1 MATVRDLR
9 DRIRSLKNTQQITK
23 AMKQV
28 AAAKIRRAEAA
39 QKRARPYADALS
51 EMLSDL
57 LGAVSSVDHPFMKP
71 GKEGAPAGIVLI
83 TADKG
88 LAGAFN
94 SNVIAA
100 AERYAREQSG
110 VRWYTVGIKA
120 RNAVRRLGVTDQPTW
135 PLGGESKLATAREV
149 AQRAGDDFRAGEIS
163 EIVLVSQKLV
173 SMMSQRPESRK
184 LVPVLSSPFD
194 TPPSAATQG
203 DKRPPAAAQPFDT
216 PPSAATQP
224 FDTPPSAATQGD
236 KVRKQGAVEFAPSP
250 EFVLSRLLPKYLEFT
265 VYSAML
271 ETDAAFFAA
280 QLVAMTNATDNAS
293 KLIDE
298 LTIAMNNARQAAIT
312 KELLEIVAGAEA
324 LGV

>member
-1 MATVRDLR
+1 MPSVRDLR

-39 QKRARPYADALS
+39 QKRARPYAEALS
-51 EMLSDL
+51 EMLADL
-57 LGAVSSVDHPFMKP
+57 IGAVTTVDHPFMKP
-71 GKEGAPAGIVLI
+71 GKDGAPAGIVLI
-83 TADKG
+83 SADKG

-100 AERYAREQSG
+100 GERFAREQSA
-110 VRWYTVGIKA
+110 VRYYSVGIKA
-120 RNAVRRLGVTDQPTW
+120 RNAVRRLGIADHATW
-135 PLGGESKLATAREV
+135 SLGGDSKLHTAREV
-149 AQRAGDDFRAGEIS
+149 ADKAAEDFKAGEIS

-173 SMMSQRPESRK
+173 SMMSQRPEIRK
-184 LVPVLSSPFD
+184 LVPIENTSTQNTLSASEQRERRHD
-194 TPPSAATQG
+194 GSES
-203 DKRPPAAAQPFDT
+203 K
-216 PPSAATQP
+216 
-224 FDTPPSAATQGD
+224 
-236 KVRKQGAVEFAPSP
+236 GAVEFSPSP

-265 VYSAML
+265 IYSAML

>member
-1 MATVRDLR
+1 MPTVRDLR

-51 EMLSDL
+51 QMLQDL
-57 LGAVSSVDHPFMKP
+57 IGAVHSVDHPFMKP
-71 GKEGAPAGIVLI
+71 GRSGAPVGIVLI
-83 TADKG
+83 SADKG

-94 SNVIAA
+94 SNVIRA
-100 AERYAREQSG
+100 AEELARKHSLARY
-110 VRWYTVGIKA
+110 YTIGLKA
-120 RNAVRRLGVTDQPTW
+120 RNAVRRMGMPDHATWALGS
-135 PLGGESKLATAREV
+135 GEKIDTAR
-149 AQRAGDDFRAGEIS
+149 AAGRRASDDFRHGETS
-163 EIVLVSQKLV
+163 EIVLVSQQLIT
-173 SMMSQRPESRK
+173 MMSQRPQTRK
-184 LVPVLSSPFD
+184 LVPVEPFD
-194 TPPSAATQG
+194 TAPGGPAQG
-203 DKRPPAAAQPFDT
+203 DH
-216 PPSAATQP
+216 
-224 FDTPPSAATQGD
+224 
-236 KVRKQGAVEFAPSP
+236 VRKGAIEFAPSP

-265 VYSAML
+265 IYSAML

-324 LGV
+324 LGVE